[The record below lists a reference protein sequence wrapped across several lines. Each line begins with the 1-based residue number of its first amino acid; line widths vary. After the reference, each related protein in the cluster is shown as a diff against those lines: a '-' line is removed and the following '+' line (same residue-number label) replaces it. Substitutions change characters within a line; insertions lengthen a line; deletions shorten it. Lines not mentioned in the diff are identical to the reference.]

1 MIKDWLATA
10 DQYLPEIEF
19 LIHRPAGS
27 SLELIAGNLYWVDKN
42 GHESFN
48 SVSVAD
54 VRFLVSSGVLGAYPS
69 KQMLLATPVLL
80 LACGRDPRG
89 ILINIDSPLTSE
101 YRLLDLECYFL
112 FGGGIGKWRGYTE
125 VW

>member
-27 SLELIAGNLYWVDKN
+27 SLELIAGNLYWVDQN
-42 GHESFN
+42 DHESFN

-54 VRFLVSSGVLGAYPS
+54 VSVLVSSGVLDAYPS
-69 KQMLLATPVLL
+69 KQMLLATPVFM
-80 LACGRDPRG
+80 LAHGHDPRRK
-89 ILINIDSPLTSE
+89 LNNIESPVTSE
-101 YRLLDLECYFL
+101 YDLVVFDGML
-112 FGGGIGKWRGYTE
+112 IAGSTFGAWRGYTK